1 MHAVQFPA
9 VNPPPEIS
17 AAAALIGRT
26 KRPHCLGAFSL
37 APLVLRF
44 ISGAD
49 RSRQPFYVG
58 PGTSSRMSDG
68 MCGDSPNQRNH
79 NVSKEIHCP

>member
-26 KRPHCLGAFSL
+26 KRPHCVGVFPNTLWFVIPAE
-37 APLVLRF
+37 
-44 ISGAD
+44 AD
-49 RSRQPFYVG
+49 RSSQPYFVG
-58 PGTSSRMSDG
+58 LGTLLRMLDC